1 MGGVGKTQIAIEYVV
16 EFEAEYEGVYW
27 ITAESRAQL
36 LSGFV
41 SIANE
46 THCTETT
53 SRTQI
58 EVAEAVLKWLYRSKD
73 WLMVVDNLDD
83 IKVAHGFLPR

>member
-1 MGGVGKTQIAIEYVV
+1 MGGVGKTQIAIEYLVQ
-16 EFEAEYEGVYW
+16 FEIEYEGVYW

-46 THCTETT
+46 IHCIETA
-53 SRTQI
+53 SRAQT
-58 EVAEAVLKWLYRSKD
+58 EVAEAVLNWLYESKD
-73 WLMVVDNLDD
+73 
-83 IKVAHGFLPR
+83 